1 MRVNSARVSYKKSEG
16 AAIDSTLLTIKIYG
30 DFKMTQ
36 SISTKTILKALGT
49 ASLFGACLAS
59 AQAEDSVTI
68 YGRVV
73 AGIDVQSNVHQVN
86 GNTGTQVRAA
96 SNQWGTSMIGFKG
109 KEDLGGGLNSFFLL
123 ESGFGATTG
132 KTNGPELFNRRSYV
146 GLNGSAGSIKI
157 GKNLFIDNDVWFLDP
172 TGQQWIGTANLVKGR
187 NWGGASNIIEYQTP
201 TWGGFN
207 ATFQTSLG
215 EKAGSTTKGRKDGV
229 SLVYQN
235 QGLELRA
242 IYDLVRDANG
252 KYGSIKTNQD
262 GTTTVGDVFDTSK
275 ELILGGTYTIDKL
288 KMYVGYENLK
298 APDVAA
304 GTPDTVNHYW
314 VGANYQISPALTLI
328 GSVFH
333 VNVNNNGGSANLYMV
348 GANYNLSK
356 RTLLYVG
363 AGTVRN
369 KGNATFSLEADQAG
383 PPLAGQGQN
392 GGYVGI
398 AHSF

>member
-1 MRVNSARVSYKKSEG
+1 
-16 AAIDSTLLTIKIYG
+16 
-30 DFKMTQ
+30 MTQ

-73 AGIDVQSNVHQVN
+73 SGVDVQSNVHQAN
-86 GNTGTQVRAA
+86 GATGTQVRAA

-123 ESGFGATTG
+123 ESGFGATKG
-132 KTNGPELFNRRSYV
+132 ATNGTALFNRRSYV
-146 GLNGSAGSIKI
+146 GLNGSAGSVKI

-172 TGQQWIGTANLVKGR
+172 TGQQWIGTANLVHGR
-187 NWGGASNIIEYQTP
+187 NWGGANNVIEYQTP

-215 EKAGSTTKGRKDGV
+215 EQAGSTTKGRKDGV

-242 IYDLVRDANG
+242 IYD
-252 KYGSIKTNQD
+252 S
-262 GTTTVGDVFDTSK
+262 SK

-288 KMYVGYENLK
+288 KMYLGYENLK
-298 APDVAA
+298 APDVAP
-304 GTPDTVNHYW
+304 GSTNKVNHYW
-314 VGANYQISPALTLI
+314 VGANYEVSPALTLI

-333 VNVNNNGGSANLYMV
+333 VNANNNGGSANLFMA
-348 GANYNLSK
+348 GLNYNLSK

-369 KGNATFSLEADQAG
+369 SGNGTFSLEADEAG
-383 PPLAGQGQN
+383 APLAGQSQT
-392 GGYVGI
+392 GGYFGI
-398 AHSF
+398 SHSF

>member
-1 MRVNSARVSYKKSEG
+1 MKQVKPSFIG
-16 AAIDSTLLTIKIYG
+16 AKTLC
-30 DFKMTQ
+30 
-36 SISTKTILKALGT
+36 AL
-49 ASLFGACLAS
+49 ALMGAFS
-59 AQAEDSVTI
+59 AQAQAQSSVTI

-73 AGIDVQSNVHQVN
+73 AGVDFQTNAGTN
-86 GNTGTQVRAA
+86 GQGSKWSAA
-96 SNQWGTSMIGFKG
+96 NNQWGTSMIGFKG
-109 KEDLGGGLNSFFLL
+109 TEDLGGGTNAFFLL
-123 ESGFGATTG
+123 ESGFNSTTG

-157 GKNLFIDNDVWFLDP
+157 GKNLFINNDVWYLDP

-229 SLVYQN
+229 SLAYQKK
-235 QGLELRA
+235 GLELRA
-242 IYDLVRDANG
+242 IYDVVRDANG
-252 KYGSIKTNQD
+252 NYDDLWKH
-262 GTTTVGDVFDTSK
+262 SK
-275 ELILGGTYTIDKL
+275 ELILGGTYKFDKL
-288 KMYVGYENLK
+288 KMFVGYENLK

-314 VGANYQISPALTLI
+314 VGANYQISPALTLM